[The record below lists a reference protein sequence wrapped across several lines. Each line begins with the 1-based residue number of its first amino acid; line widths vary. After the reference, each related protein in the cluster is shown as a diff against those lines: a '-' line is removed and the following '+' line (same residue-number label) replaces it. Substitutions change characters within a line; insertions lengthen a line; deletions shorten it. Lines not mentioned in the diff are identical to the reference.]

1 MISLALVLALTF
13 SQYQACF
20 FPPPPP
26 ACPNDKQSCIA
37 DDNGNVM
44 QIKEVSNPLICSKY
58 QADPRRP
65 AAADVK
71 LKILILY
78 FQTLHARS
86 TLMGGANTGLTSPP
100 GLSATSSAAAP
111 RRSLQAR
118 SVDSGYVEKSI
129 ILTIDIIIPLH
140 RDVSW
145 IPRSSLSAMS
155 TWTRMPLM

>member
-58 QADPRRP
+58 QTDPRRP

-71 LKILILY
+71 LKIFILY

-100 GLSATSSAAAP
+100 GLSATSSAAAAC
-111 RRSLQAR
+111 RSWMAPSADSR
-118 SVDSGYVEKSI
+118 GVDLMGDQI
-129 ILTIDIIIPLH
+129 IRQFNLMSDPLCYYE
-140 RDVSW
+140 DE
-145 IPRSSLSAMS
+145 
-155 TWTRMPLM
+155 